1 MEEFATEGT
10 DRKDVFFYQVPPAT
24 WPRAA
29 MARGARREG
38 SGLVLGTLLGSGAR
52 RLARGGRAGG
62 SQSWEDLGLG
72 PP

>member
-10 DRKDVFFYQVPPAT
+10 DRKDVFFYQVLPAT

-52 RLARGGRAGG
+52 RLA
-62 SQSWEDLGLG
+62 
-72 PP
+72 